1 MPHLDGSVKR
11 TTFACPQC
19 GAFLWTE
26 GTCDPCKGVQGEAE
40 TEEQNNVTYGYDGQK
55 QKVVA
60 KARAKKKMVME

>member
-26 GTCDPCKGVQGEAE
+26 GVCDPCKGLTGEAE
-40 TEEQNNVTYGYDGQK
+40 VEEQNRVVYGYDESKG
-55 QKVVA
+55 KVVA
-60 KARAKKKMVME
+60 KARPKAKKNG